1 MNADSQFPELLQK
14 LGEEG
19 LLELRA
25 VIHVDLWDLFRLCP
39 TIALTRGVTIDF
51 PE

>member
-1 MNADSQFPELLQK
+1 MRWLTYMNADSQFSEVIQK

-25 VIHVDLWDLFRLCP
+25 AMHIDL
-39 TIALTRGVTIDF
+39 
-51 PE
+51 

>member
-1 MNADSQFPELLQK
+1 MNADSQFSEVIQK

-25 VIHVDLWDLFRLCP
+25 AIHIDLWDLFRPCP
-39 TIALTRGVTIDF
+39 TIALTRDVTIDF

>member
-1 MNADSQFPELLQK
+1 MNADSQFSEVLQK

-25 VIHVDLWDLFRLCP
+25 VIHIDLWDLFRPCP
-39 TIALTRGVTIDF
+39 TIALTHGVTIYF

>member
-1 MNADSQFPELLQK
+1 MGWLTYMNADSQFSEVLQK

-25 VIHVDLWDLFRLCP
+25 VIHIDL
-39 TIALTRGVTIDF
+39 
-51 PE
+51 

>member
-1 MNADSQFPELLQK
+1 MRWLTYMNADSQFPEVLQK

-25 VIHVDLWDLFRLCP
+25 VIHVDL
-39 TIALTRGVTIDF
+39 
-51 PE
+51 